1 MTRLPLIVQSER
13 CKRIG
18 FALIGW
24 LQMFIVVI
32 WFLVILGVIH
42 SLHAYRPRIRSYIF
56 FIFMQNE
63 IM

>member
-24 LQMFIVVI
+24 LQMFIVFRRIEFVKE
-32 WFLVILGVIH
+32 
-42 SLHAYRPRIRSYIF
+42 HAC
-56 FIFMQNE
+56 
-63 IM
+63 

>member
-1 MTRLPLIVQSER
+1 MAHLLLIGQSER
-13 CKRIG
+13 CKRIA
-18 FALIGW
+18 FALIVW
-24 LQMFIVVI
+24 LQMFIAVI
-32 WFLVILGVIH
+32 WFLVILGVVH